1 MAVRQTG
8 VSIMARIARW
18 TVPLLV
24 ALVPLGIVLPTMA
37 QRGDAQPRETNHA
50 KEMVMLIQQGQL
62 NLADATRLAEKHAKG
77 TALGASCELRSDAA
91 PGREPGGAGGPSED
105 QAQSGAKRLI
115 YNITCFANDKLQ
127 TVQVDGLT
135 KKVIEPVR
143 PQQP

>member
-1 MAVRQTG
+1 
-8 VSIMARIARW
+8 MARIARW

-37 QRGDAQPRETNHA
+37 QRADAQPRETNHA

-77 TALGASCELRSDAA
+77 TALGASSELRSDAA
-91 PGREPGGAGGPSED
+91 PGREPGGGGGPAED

-127 TVQVDGLT
+127 AVQVDGLT

-143 PQQP
+143 PQP